1 MHAPPKARSRIAS
14 QADSAAS
21 KAITH
26 ESIAEDLA
34 AFEQSGGTIEVL
46 GITSTLTH
54 IGAAETSERRAVNR
68 PALWR
73 TL

>member
-1 MHAPPKARSRIAS
+1 MDLRQGVSRIAS
-14 QADSAAS
+14 RADSAVS

-26 ESIAEDLA
+26 ESIAEDLG
-34 AFEQSGGTIEVL
+34 AFEQSGGVIEVL
-46 GITSTLTH
+46 GTTSTLKH
-54 IGAAETSERRAVNR
+54 IGVAETPERRAVNR